1 VSSRGSQRIRA
12 EEASTMLKTVTA
24 PLVVERQ
31 PVSGLCDRIEA
42 ILRDHDKAGARAL
55 LPELRALRE
64 RVARLRGL
72 SPDFAELGLGPFV
85 IAAAELAGRGEEFA
99 AFA

>member
-1 VSSRGSQRIRA
+1 
-12 EEASTMLKTVTA
+12 MPKTVAA
-24 PLVVERQ
+24 PGVVETM
-31 PVSGLCDRIEA
+31 PVSELCDRIEE
-42 ILRDHDKAGARAL
+42 ILRDNDKAGARAL
-55 LPELRALRE
+55 LPALRALRE

-72 SPDFAELGLGPFV
+72 SPDFAGLGLGPFV